1 MPAKLFILVAED
13 DANDRLLLRHALTR
27 DALPIR
33 VEMVGDGEEA
43 IDYLQGEGDFADRA
57 RYPLPDLL
65 LLDLKMPRLNGLEVL
80 RWLRSNDICPSLP
93 VIMFSGSGL
102 EKDVQEA
109 YRLGANTY
117 FQKLG
122 DPRALVALLRLVVQY
137 WLASMRPR
145 LPVPA

>member
-13 DANDRLLLRHALTR
+13 DVNDRVLLTHALTR
-27 DALPIR
+27 DSLPVR

-43 IDYLQGEGDFADRA
+43 IDYLLGEGDFGDRA

-65 LLDLKMPRLNGLEVL
+65 LLDLKMPRLNGLDVL
-80 RWLRSNDICPSLP
+80 RWLRSHDSCPSLP

-109 YRLGANTY
+109 YRLGVNTY

-122 DPRALVALLRLVVQY
+122 DPRALVALLRLMVQY
-137 WLASMRPR
+137 WLASMRPT

>member
-1 MPAKLFILVAED
+1 MPVELFILVAED
-13 DANDRLLLRHALTR
+13 DANDRVLLTHALTR
-27 DALPIR
+27 DSLPVRIA
-33 VEMVGDGEEA
+33 MVRDGEEA
-43 IDYLQGEGDFADRA
+43 IEYLQGEGRFADRVQH
-57 RYPLPDLL
+57 PMPDLL

-80 RWLRSNDICPSLP
+80 RWLRSNETCASLP

-117 FQKLG
+117 FQKRG

-137 WLASMRPR
+137 WLASMRPKC
-145 LPVPA
+145 PVPA

>member
-1 MPAKLFILVAED
+1 MPAQLFILVAED
-13 DANDRLLLRHALTR
+13 DANDRVLLTHALTR
-27 DALPIR
+27 DCLPVR
-33 VEMVGDGEEA
+33 VLMVGDGQEA
-43 IDYLQGEGDFADRA
+43 INYLHGEGPFADRA
-57 RYPLPDLL
+57 RYPMPDLL
-65 LLDLKMPRLNGLEVL
+65 LLDLKMPRLNGLDVL
-80 RWLRSNDICPSLP
+80 RWLRSNDICHALP
-93 VIMFSGSGL
+93 VIIFSGSGL

-137 WLASMRPR
+137 WLVSMRPR